1 MHTVHL
7 KATLLYSP
15 RSIDLRD
22 KHFLEK
28 GMKLLRYPLS
38 LTFTGK
44 VTLILLVRPNFTVV
58 SQEMKIF
65 TVVSQEMKIFMS
77 LS

>member
-1 MHTVHL
+1 
-7 KATLLYSP
+7 
-15 RSIDLRD
+15 
-22 KHFLEK
+22 
-28 GMKLLRYPLS
+28 MKLLRYPLS

-58 SQEMKIF
+58 SQEMKNF
-65 TVVSQEMKIFMS
+65 TMVSQEMKRFMS